1 MFAAFVKNKTLKLSM
16 QTFTPNDL
24 MLYVF
29 NECSEEQALLIQ
41 KAMATNVEMK
51 NEVESLQASIQEIAT
66 ISYSPSPNT
75 MDKIFAQLHL
85 EKKLLIV

>member
-1 MFAAFVKNKTLKLSM
+1 M

-41 KAMATNVEMK
+41 KAMATNVEIK
-51 NEVESLQASIQEIAT
+51 NEVESLQASIQEIST
-66 ISYSPSPNT
+66 ISYSPNPNT
-75 MDKIFAQLHL
+75 MDKIFAQLHP
-85 EKKLLIV
+85 ENKLLIV

>member
-1 MFAAFVKNKTLKLSM
+1 MFVAFVNNKTLKLSM

-41 KAMATNVEMK
+41 KAMATNVEIK
-51 NEVESLQASIQEIAT
+51 NEVESLQASIQEIST
-66 ISYSPSPNT
+66 ISYSPNPNT
-75 MDKIFAQLHL
+75 MDKIFAQLHP
-85 EKKLLIV
+85 ENKLLIV

>member
-1 MFAAFVKNKTLKLSM
+1 MFVAFVNNKTLKLSM

-29 NECSEEQALLIQ
+29 NECSEEQSLLIQ
-41 KAMATNVEMK
+41 KAMATNVEIK

-66 ISYSPSPNT
+66 ISYSPNPNT

-85 EKKLLIV
+85 ENKLHIV